1 MRFAGISIM
10 NIVTR
15 RTPVIIPMV
24 AMLFFVTSDNIMVN
38 MLINA
43 APAKDNPTKIKAAC
57 PTVRLNGRNR
67 TNCSIVSYPSNP
79 YKKAIIPNMS
89 RERSSVKPTPTVNPA
104 RVFAAYNFFFPR
116 RVQRITWSVFRVCST
131 VNTVERQ
138 IAINMISIQVINF
151 IISAICRQPSKYP

>member
-1 MRFAGISIM
+1 MKHRITKCPVKRNKI
-10 NIVTR
+10 TR
-15 RTPVIIPMV
+15 KQIPNFRKQFEVCGHFHNEHCNKERTPVIIPMV

-116 RVQRITWSVFRVCST
+116 RVQRITWSVFSG
-131 VNTVERQ
+131 
-138 IAINMISIQVINF
+138 MLHG
-151 IISAICRQPSKYP
+151 KYR

>member
-1 MRFAGISIM
+1 
-10 NIVTR
+10 
-15 RTPVIIPMV
+15 MV

-79 YKKAIIPNMS
+79 YTD
-89 RERSSVKPTPTVNPA
+89 RSLC
-104 RVFAAYNFFFPR
+104 FAA
-116 RVQRITWSVFRVCST
+116 
-131 VNTVERQ
+131 
-138 IAINMISIQVINF
+138 VILPSDIPKFSEASF
-151 IISAICRQPSKYP
+151 IEL